1 MRCSQLL
8 GDKILTTHLLG
19 HWVLV
24 LLFLLVLTK
33 VEIKVVKNAVLILI
47 LILGGVK
54 WAKFLHLNDEC
65 NYSTLYSMIPIM
77 KDII

>member
-8 GDKILTTHLLG
+8 WDKILTTHLLDP
-19 HWVLV
+19 WVLV

-47 LILGGVK
+47 LGGVK
-54 WAKFLHLNDEC
+54 WAKFLHLNDE
-65 NYSTLYSMIPIM
+65 L
-77 KDII
+77 